1 MTEMKRIHII
11 VSLILILLFT
21 GCAKQTIMT
30 WQEQYDL
37 GIRYLN
43 EGNYEEAIIAFT
55 AAIEIDQKNVDAY
68 LGRAEAYMNSND
80 TNGITYALADYTAVI
95 EIDTT
100 CEAAYVGMVEIYI
113 QLGEFEKAST
123 LLEHIDEEDIK
134 AELRDKID
142 VETLIFDSLELSN
155 IFFEQSDSFSGEVM
169 DDGKDYVLMEVTA
182 KVNKQDGIKS
192 VILGS
197 VHSNKR
203 EYTKEEI
210 LNITKKSIDLFGT
223 GVVVDENND
232 TVSFEYLESED
243 GDFNSSLLIIGIDEN
258 DKPVSYSIIS
268 YKDFIDGKYE
278 NSDIVEMGK
287 VVEAISY
294 TRAVNPPWGSSSE
307 YDPHIVSIPK
317 ISGNSVAIQN
327 FNQKIMNQYKPNLDA
342 LKNGNLADWDSS
354 DASLTE
360 DQCLLYISYDYTIC
374 DGVVGILVNYTGA
387 RFGSSYW
394 TNYHEYYFDTVADK
408 ELNFIEYLERLNVDF
423 DKMTS
428 LVNGALRR
436 NDVPEFEQEPMLGN
450 MLSGHRIE
458 KALISENDFVAVYES
473 QVGMGGTTS
482 ITIECPISDITSDKV
497 TQKPST
503 SDSVQMLTDFYN
515 NNKAELSVYIT
526 TYGEEYPNM
535 INAYLADLDNDATPE
550 LCIKYIDSYDKC
562 THISIY
568 RVTNGQVVLSSN
580 CIDVQKESMG
590 YMNQDWRL
598 LLDGGE
604 IRACIIYNNILYDDS
619 IEYCVYNW
627 SENNASVVEDIA
639 FRSRKG
645 VYEFSNTIDDS
656 GYPVYSTV
664 SSNEYTTKKS
674 EYTKKFDEMMLDT
687 DNCGFYDIWNLQK

>member
-1 MTEMKRIHII
+1 M
-11 VSLILILLFT
+11 
-21 GCAKQTIMT
+21 
-30 WQEQYDL
+30 

-232 TVSFEYLESED
+232 KVSFEYLESDD

-360 DQCLLYISYDYTIC
+360 DQWLCVKFLCCFCNILC
-374 DGVVGILVNYTGA
+374 VVGNS
-387 RFGSSYW
+387 F
-394 TNYHEYYFDTVADK
+394 
-408 ELNFIEYLERLNVDF
+408 
-423 DKMTS
+423 
-428 LVNGALRR
+428 
-436 NDVPEFEQEPMLGN
+436 
-450 MLSGHRIE
+450 
-458 KALISENDFVAVYES
+458 
-473 QVGMGGTTS
+473 
-482 ITIECPISDITSDKV
+482 
-497 TQKPST
+497 
-503 SDSVQMLTDFYN
+503 
-515 NNKAELSVYIT
+515 
-526 TYGEEYPNM
+526 
-535 INAYLADLDNDATPE
+535 
-550 LCIKYIDSYDKC
+550 
-562 THISIY
+562 
-568 RVTNGQVVLSSN
+568 
-580 CIDVQKESMG
+580 
-590 YMNQDWRL
+590 
-598 LLDGGE
+598 
-604 IRACIIYNNILYDDS
+604 
-619 IEYCVYNW
+619 
-627 SENNASVVEDIA
+627 
-639 FRSRKG
+639 
-645 VYEFSNTIDDS
+645 
-656 GYPVYSTV
+656 
-664 SSNEYTTKKS
+664 
-674 EYTKKFDEMMLDT
+674 
-687 DNCGFYDIWNLQK
+687 